1 MRLFI
6 KVLLA
11 LALGLGS
18 AFGFAPYSF
27 PLACWLAFAFMG
39 VLLLRTQAW
48 ESWLLG
54 LAFGIGLNV
63 LAVSWVGAL
72 TPVAAFA
79 LVLYQGLVQSVAWL
93 LVKLAQRRAWVAATC
108 FFLIESINARAP
120 IGGFGWLRI
129 GYTAL
134 DTPLDL
140 LYPVFGVSIT
150 GWLLLW
156 LLFLPA
162 AFIQVFSITELA
174 LASAVTAISL
184 FLGLALPLPSVTGKL
199 TVAIVQGGAPGGG
212 ITGIGAPGETTQRS
226 LAETNLLIA
235 DIKSGKI
242 AQPDLVVWPEN
253 ATDEDPTT
261 NLKLAQAIREQIK
274 ALKAPIII
282 GGLTTNPKYTRSW
295 FWEDAFPKQSYN
307 KIHIVPF
314 GEYVPWSQILVPI
327 FPVLKNVGE
336 QSLSGK
342 EAGVFKFQS
351 GIGTIKLGVALCFDI
366 AYPETIAQS
375 LLADSN
381 LLVVQSSNAMFY
393 GTNQLAQQF
402 AITRARAK
410 EIHRDVIVATTNG
423 QSGSIDASGK
433 VKHTLPLRDGAHA
446 VVEIDT
452 YHGNTWA
459 VLGGTFLE
467 PAMILLMLCGAVLD
481 SYWLPRR
488 RKGKPS
494 RGKN

>member
-6 KVLLA
+6 KLFAA

-18 AFGFAPYSF
+18 AFSFAPYSF
-27 PLACWLAFAFMG
+27 PPACWLAFALMG
-39 VLLLRTQAW
+39 MLLSGSQVK

-54 LAFGIGLNV
+54 LAFGIGMNL
-63 LAVSWVGAL
+63 LAVSWVGTL

-79 LVLYQGLVQSVAWL
+79 LVTYQGLVQSLAWL
-93 LVKLAQRRAWVAATC
+93 LVKLTQRRAWVAATC
-108 FFLIESINARAP
+108 FFLVESVNARAP
-120 IGGFGWLRI
+120 IGGFGWLRL

-134 DTPLDL
+134 DTPFDL
-140 LYPVFGVSIT
+140 LYPVFGVSLT

-162 AFIQVFSITELA
+162 AFWKRFSALELA
-174 LASAVTAISL
+174 LASAVTALSL
-184 FLGLALPLPSVTGKL
+184 FLGLALPLPSETGKIK
-199 TVAIVQGGAPGGG
+199 VAIVQGGAPGGG

-226 LAETNLLIA
+226 LAETDKLIA
-235 DIKSGKI
+235 DIKSGKMP
-242 AQPDLVVWPEN
+242 QPDLVVWPEN
-253 ATDEDPTT
+253 ATDEDPTANPQLT
-261 NLKLAQAIREQIK
+261 QTIQRQIK
-274 ALKAPIII
+274 ELKAPVIV
-282 GGLTTNPKYTRSW
+282 GGLTSNPKYTRSW
-295 FWEDAFPKQSYN
+295 FWEGDTPKQSYD

-314 GEYVPWSQILVPI
+314 GEYVPGAEFLNPI

-336 QSLSGK
+336 QGLAGK
-342 EAGVFKFQS
+342 EAGVFKFHS
-351 GIGTIKLGVALCFDI
+351 ATGTIKLGVALCFDV
-366 AYPETIAQS
+366 AYPQTIAQS
-375 LLADSN
+375 ILPESN

-423 QSGSIDASGK
+423 QSGSIDALGK
-433 VKHTLPLRDGAHA
+433 VTHTLPLRDGAHT
-446 VVEIDT
+446 VVEVAI
-452 YHGNTWA
+452 YRGNTWA
-459 VLGGTFLE
+459 VMLGSFLE
-467 PAMILLMLCGAVLD
+467 PAMILLILSGAVLD

-488 RKGKPS
+488 RKGKAS